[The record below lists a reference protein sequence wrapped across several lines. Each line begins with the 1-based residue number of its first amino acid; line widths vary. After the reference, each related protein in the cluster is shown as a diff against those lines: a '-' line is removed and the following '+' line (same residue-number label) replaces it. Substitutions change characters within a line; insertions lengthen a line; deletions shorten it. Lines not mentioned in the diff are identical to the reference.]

1 MKKFLFNLFHKGTTQ
16 AASQQ
21 NTKLFCIRFALCLSL
36 MMFMGVAMANAK
48 SNILIAYFSW
58 GGNTQ
63 TLAEVIQRQTGAD
76 IFRIEPAT
84 PYSTDYTTVAY
95 TEAYDERENNA
106 RPAIKDTIQ
115 NLADY
120 DYIFIGT
127 PVWWMEDP
135 MIIHTFMETPEYN
148 GFAGKTIIPFCTYYS
163 GASAALTDIVAG
175 TPNANHL
182 DGYGTR
188 GASSYNTSAI
198 TEWLQRIGILDV
210 VNGINNVQ
218 VTSRNESKAVYTI
231 DGRLV
236 NKSGNIEGLPKGLY
250 VMDGKKFFVR

>member
-1 MKKFLFNLFHKGTTQ
+1 MKKFL
-16 AASQQ
+16 
-21 NTKLFCIRFALCLSL
+21 LSL
-36 MMFMGVAMANAK
+36 NLMLLMATSVGAQ
-48 SNILIAYFSW
+48 SRILIAYFSW

-63 TLAEVIQRQTGAD
+63 ALAEEIQRQTGAD
-76 IFRIEPAT
+76 MFRIEPVV
-84 PYSTDYTTVAY
+84 PYSTNYNTVAY
-95 TEAYDERENNA
+95 TTSVQERDNNA

-127 PVWWMEDP
+127 PVWWMQDP

-148 GFAGKTIIPFCTYYS
+148 GFAGKTVIPFCTYYS

-175 TPNANHL
+175 TPEANHL

-188 GASSYNTSAI
+188 GASSYNSSNIAS
-198 TEWLQRIGILDV
+198 WLQRIGILDV
-210 VNGINNVQ
+210 VNGINDLQ
-218 VTSRNESKAVYTI
+218 LTQRDESKSVFTV

-236 NKSGNIEGLPKGLY
+236 NNSGILEGLSKGLY
-250 VMDGKKFFVR
+250 IMDGKKFLVR

>member
-1 MKKFLFNLFHKGTTQ
+1 MKKFLL
-16 AASQQ
+16 S
-21 NTKLFCIRFALCLSL
+21 LSL
-36 MMFMGVAMANAK
+36 MLLTSVVTVSAK

-63 TLAEVIQRQTGAD
+63 ALAEEIQRQTGAD
-76 IFRIEPAT
+76 IFRIEPVV

-95 TEAYDERENNA
+95 TTSVQERDSNA
-106 RPAIKDTIQ
+106 RPAIKDTVQ

-127 PVWWMEDP
+127 PVWWMQDP

-148 GFAGKTIIPFCTYYS
+148 GFAGKTVIPFCTYFS
-163 GASAALTDIVAG
+163 GASRALTDIVAG

-182 DGYGTR
+182 DGFSTR
-188 GASSYNTSAI
+188 GASSYNSSEIAS
-198 TEWLQRIGILDV
+198 WLQRIGILDV
-210 VNGINNVQ
+210 VSGINNVEAA
-218 VTSRNESKAVYTI
+218 SKNELKAVYTI

-236 NKSGNIEGLPKGLY
+236 NNNGQINSLLKGLY
-250 VMDGKKFFVR
+250 IKGGKKLIVK

>member
-1 MKKFLFNLFHKGTTQ
+1 MR
-16 AASQQ
+16 
-21 NTKLFCIRFALCLSL
+21 RFTFVLGFMLL
-36 MMFMGVAMANAK
+36 MATMVSAK

-63 TLAEVIQRQTGAD
+63 ALAEEIQRQTGAD
-76 IFRIEPAT
+76 MFRIEPVT
-84 PYSTDYTTVAY
+84 PYSTNYNTVAY
-95 TEAYDERENNA
+95 TTSVQERDSNA

-127 PVWWMEDP
+127 PVWWMQDP
-135 MIIHTFMETPEYN
+135 MIIHTFMETPQYN
-148 GFAGKTIIPFCTYYS
+148 GFEGKTVIPFCTYFS

-188 GASSYNTSAI
+188 GSNNYSSSTISAV

-210 VNGINNVQ
+210 VNGINNI
-218 VTSRNESKAVYTI
+218 VTTAQNESKAVYTI

-236 NKSGNIEGLPKGLY
+236 NNSGNIESLSKGLY
-250 VMDGKKFFVR
+250 VMDGKKFYVR